1 MVYSIMMMLTTS
13 KVRVSC
19 PLIDVLRYTF
29 DGNIPNGV
37 TVGEQV
43 SGIVS
48 EQLL

>member
-29 DGNIPNGV
+29 DGKV